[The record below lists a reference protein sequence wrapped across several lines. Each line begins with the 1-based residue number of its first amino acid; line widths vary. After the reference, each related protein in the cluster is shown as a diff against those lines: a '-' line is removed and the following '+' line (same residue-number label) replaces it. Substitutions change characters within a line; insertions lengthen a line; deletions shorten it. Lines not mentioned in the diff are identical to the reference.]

1 MAAIVLA
8 SCNYVQ
14 WEAPSYHFNVWN
26 YSMNQYFVVAT
37 ADDGSFYTMAVGPYA
52 VVVGSAGSPFK
63 KASVYDENCTTDLA
77 DVVIPSGATEI
88 VISASGAISVST
100 KEFVRPGPSDPQ
112 IIDALP
118 VPSGCLRYWETG
130 TQPATLIGALGTKRR
145 RMVAVREG
153 PGDLRD
159 RMDWISVARRGRPSV
174 RGHEKVPA
182 GGHGSPHPRTDLG
195 HRESPGERR

>member
-1 MAAIVLA
+1 MKATSLVSWKVPPISHGFHRVRGVPLVGLAVAAIVLA

-26 YSMNQYFVVAT
+26 YSMNQYFVVAS

-63 KASVYDENCTTDLA
+63 KASVYDENCTTDVA

-88 VISASGAISVST
+88 VITASGSISVST
-100 KEFVRPGPSDPQ
+100 KEFVRPGASGPQ

-130 TQPATLIGALGTKRR
+130 TSQQP
-145 RMVAVREG
+145 
-153 PGDLRD
+153 
-159 RMDWISVARRGRPSV
+159 
-174 RGHEKVPA
+174 
-182 GGHGSPHPRTDLG
+182 
-195 HRESPGERR
+195 